1 MCVSFSLICCWS
13 KEKPNEFTQPF
24 RKLANERKDGWN
36 WEGLILEKKY
46 KVRLHGS
53 EFDLEQT
60 KKGIKVNNYQDND
73 ILLDGK
79 IIDFDF
85 KSDPHIQ
92 TRKGSIQRKSADIR
106 AAIPGKIVDIR
117 VNEGD
122 EVADQQC
129 LLVLE
134 SMKMRNEILSPM
146 AGVIDSISVS
156 IGEQVKSRQL
166 MIKIKLK

>member
-1 MCVSFSLICCWS
+1 V
-13 KEKPNEFTQPF
+13 
-24 RKLANERKDGWN
+24 
-36 WEGLILEKKY
+36 LEKKF

-60 KKGIKVNNYQDND
+60 KKGIKVNNHQFKPEVSFNGKFYRVFVNGRELKVEYRDND

-79 IIDFDF
+79 IVDFDF
-85 KSDPHIQ
+85 KPAPQIQ
-92 TRKGSIQRKSADIR
+92 ARKGASHRKGAEIR
-106 AAIPGKIVDIR
+106 AAIPGKIVEIR
-117 VNEGD
+117 VNVGE

-134 SMKMRNEILSPM
+134 SMKMRNEVLSPM

-156 IGEQVKSRQL
+156 IGDQVKSRQL

>member
-1 MCVSFSLICCWS
+1 MM
-13 KEKPNEFTQPF
+13 
-24 RKLANERKDGWN
+24 D
-36 WEGLILEKKY
+36 KKY

-53 EFDLEQT
+53 EFDLEQS
-60 KKGIKVNNYQDND
+60 KKGIKVNSHYFKPEVRFNGRFYRVFVNGKVLKVEFRDND

-85 KSDPHIQ
+85 KAAPQIQ
-92 TRKGSIQRKSADIR
+92 AKKGSSQRKSADIK
-106 AAIPGKIVDIR
+106 AAIPGKIVDIK
-117 VNEGD
+117 VNVGE
-122 EVADQQC
+122 EIADQQC

-156 IGEQVKSRQL
+156 IGDQVKARQL
-166 MIKIKLK
+166 MIKIKRK

>member
-1 MCVSFSLICCWS
+1 M
-13 KEKPNEFTQPF
+13 
-24 RKLANERKDGWN
+24 D
-36 WEGLILEKKY
+36 KKY

-53 EFDLEQT
+53 EFDLEQN
-60 KKGIKVNNYQDND
+60 KKGIKVNNYQFNPEIIYNGKFYRVFVNGRVLKVEFRDND

-79 IIDFDF
+79 IVDFDF
-85 KSDPHIQ
+85 KSNPQIQ
-92 TRKGSIQRKSADIR
+92 TRKGSSHRKSADIR
-106 AAIPGKIVDIR
+106 AAIPGKIVEIR

-146 AGVIDSISVS
+146 TGVIDSISVS
-156 IGEQVKSRQL
+156 IGDQVKSRQL

>member
-1 MCVSFSLICCWS
+1 
-13 KEKPNEFTQPF
+13 
-24 RKLANERKDGWN
+24 
-36 WEGLILEKKY
+36 LEKKY

-60 KKGIKVNNYQDND
+60 KKGIKVNNYQFKPEVIFNGKFYRVFVNGRELKVEFRDND